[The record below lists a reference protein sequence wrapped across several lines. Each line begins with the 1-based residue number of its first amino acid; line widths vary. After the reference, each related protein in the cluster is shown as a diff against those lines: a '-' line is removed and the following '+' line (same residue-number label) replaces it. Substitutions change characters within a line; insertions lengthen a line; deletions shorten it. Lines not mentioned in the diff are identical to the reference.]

1 MFGAV
6 DGKMGHHDH
15 KLGATPCCP
24 VRVVISGFEVICAFW
39 FAHASNPWKT
49 LNEQAVAPAI
59 TSNRSFGTLPLRV
72 MLGVRSAWVLMMNLL
87 NAEFLQ
93 AHTACCRG

>member
-1 MFGAV
+1 
-6 DGKMGHHDH
+6 
-15 KLGATPCCP
+15 
-24 VRVVISGFEVICAFW
+24 VISGFEVICAFW

-87 NAEFLQ
+87 NPDPEFLQ
-93 AHTACCRG
+93 AHTAWCRG

>member
-1 MFGAV
+1 VIPNALTLFGFYSTNPAYNEE
-6 DGKMGHHDH
+6 
-15 KLGATPCCP
+15 A
-24 VRVVISGFEVICAFW
+24 SAICALR

-59 TSNRSFGTLPLRV
+59 TSNRSFGTLALRV